1 MENAYDIMWKK
12 YKTKD
17 YQFFLTYRTTKI
29 KETRINRINGGNE
42 EKLPKITIIVVI
54 REAKYEIRCSE

>member
-1 MENAYDIMWKK
+1 MKK
-12 YKTKD
+12 NTK
-17 YQFFLTYRTTKI
+17 QRIIGFFLTYRTTKI